1 MADTEHRVEALEQE
15 VEILKNQIQATLLS
29 IQEHLLTHA
38 HPELRPE
45 SAPPPEQLPTGG
57 QPYPRVQTISANPQ
71 MDLPAPQSMTAVS
84 QSVAAAPQPTAVDW
98 KTMAE
103 LEEWTSNRIDRMGVE
118 QTRALIN
125 AYAQKGRFSPEI
137 ANALL
142 EFVTVYQNSMA
153 PTIPHRPADFNP
165 APRPK
170 AAQPAPQPPVVKA
183 VAQAPKQ
190 PASSVKRPTQPTP
203 ASESAAAPKPA
214 TGKAA
219 PSKTQAQNRNA
230 QPKATAQPKPAAQ
243 PKAAMPKATKPANPP
258 KEAEEEG
265 GEHANLVLR
274 LIAGVSNAGAGVKWK
289 KSHG

>member
-45 SAPPPEQLPTGG
+45 SAPPSEQPPGSG
-57 QPYPRVQTISANPQ
+57 PSAPYARMQTISANPQ
-71 MDLPAPQSMTAVS
+71 PETSPS
-84 QSVAAAPQPTAVDW
+84 QSIIAAPQARATAPQAAAVDW

-103 LEEWTSNRIDRMGVE
+103 LEEWTSNRIDKMGAE
-118 QTRALIN
+118 QTRALIG

-142 EFVTVYQNSMA
+142 EFVSVYENSMA
-153 PTIPHRPADFNP
+153 PTIPHRPASFNP
-165 APRPK
+165 VARPK
-170 AAQPAPQPPVVKA
+170 PAQPVQAAPVVKA
-183 VAQAPKQ
+183 VAQPPKQ
-190 PASSVKRPTQPTP
+190 PTASPKRPAQPAKP
-203 ASESAAAPKPA
+203 ASAAPRPA
-214 TGKAA
+214 ESNGKVAA
-219 PSKTQAQNRNA
+219 SKTQAQNRKVGSNQSA
-230 QPKATAQPKPAAQ
+230 
-243 PKAAMPKATKPANPP
+243 PKAAKQTTPATDT
-258 KEAEEEG
+258 EAG
-265 GEHANLVLR
+265 GEQSSNLVLR